1 MRLGTGNAFYL
12 FALFGMVAFLLVYLL
27 VPETRGVTLE
37 QIETNLYAGKST
49 RHLGDHDSRLLRGLS
64 ELA

>member
-1 MRLGTGNAFYL
+1 VRLGTGNAFYL
-12 FALFGMVAFLLVYLL
+12 FALSSMVAFLFVYLL

-49 RHLGDHDSRLLRGLS
+49 RHLGDQDSSPLRGPS

>member
-1 MRLGTGNAFYL
+1 
-12 FALFGMVAFLLVYLL
+12 MVAFLFVYLL

-49 RHLGDHDSRLLRGLS
+49 RHLGDQDSSPLRGPS